1 VELPTIEAMQTES
14 TSASAK
20 LERIDAMIREAL
32 PEHEAEAL
40 VARIRAELVDPGTD
54 WEELAAENARL
65 QHELERQAETD
76 PLTGVR
82 NRRRFFADLR
92 RELESARRHEDALSL
107 LVVDLDGL
115 ERINES
121 HGYEAGDGVLVAL
134 AETLLR
140 TVRVTDMVARI
151 AGDDF
156 AVILPRTDIVGAE
169 RAAERIADATEV
181 PVLIGAACLVDDVTS
196 GAQLLEVAYGTLAD
210 RRGLARR
217 NRDQPA

>member
-1 VELPTIEAMQTES
+1 MQTHEPS
-14 TSASAK
+14 LEDLR
-20 LERIDAMIREAL
+20 LERIEAVVRDAL
-32 PEHEAEAL
+32 PAAEADML
-40 VARIRAELVDPGTD
+40 VERIRAELLVDVAPAD

-82 NRRRFFADLR
+82 NRRRFFGDLR
-92 RELESARRHEDALSL
+92 RELEEARRHEESLSL

-115 ERINES
+115 ARINEA
-121 HGYEAGDGVLVAL
+121 HGYESGDGILVAL

-156 AVILPRTDIVGAE
+156 GVILPHTDLAGAE

-181 PVLIGAACLVDDVTS
+181 PVLIGAAQLVDGVTS
-196 GAQLLEVAYGTLAD
+196 GAQLLEHAYETLAD
-210 RRGLARR
+210 RRGAARR
-217 NRDQPA
+217 RDVSA

>member
-1 VELPTIEAMQTES
+1 MQTREPS
-14 TSASAK
+14 LEDLR
-20 LERIDAMIREAL
+20 LERIEAVVRDAL
-32 PEHEAEAL
+32 PVAEADML
-40 VARIRAELVDPGTD
+40 VERIRAELLLDVAPAD

-82 NRRRFFADLR
+82 NRRRFFGDLR
-92 RELESARRHEDALSL
+92 RELEEARRHEESLSL

-115 ERINES
+115 ARINET
-121 HGYEAGDGVLVAL
+121 HGYESGDGILVAL

-156 AVILPRTDIVGAE
+156 GIILPHTDLAGAE

-181 PVLIGAACLVDDVTS
+181 PVVIGAAQWVDGVTS
-196 GAQLLEVAYGTLAD
+196 GAQLLEQAYETLAD
-210 RRGLARR
+210 RRGAARR
-217 NRDQPA
+217 RDVSA

>member
-1 VELPTIEAMQTES
+1 MQTES
-14 TSASAK
+14 TWVGPR
-20 LERIDAMIREAL
+20 LDRIEAILRESL
-32 PEHEAEAL
+32 PEAEADAL
-40 VARIRAELVDPGTD
+40 VERIRTELVDPTTD

-76 PLTGVR
+76 TLTGVR

-92 RELESARRHEDALSL
+92 RELEVARRHEEPLAL

-115 ERINES
+115 ERINDT
-121 HGYEAGDGVLVAL
+121 HGYEAGDGILVSL

-156 AVILPRTDIVGAE
+156 GIILPRTDLRGAE

-181 PVLIGAACLVDDVTS
+181 PVLIGAAELAGDVTS
-196 GAQLLEVAYGTLAD
+196 GAQLLELAYGTLGN
-210 RRGLARR
+210 RRGVARR
-217 NRDQPA
+217 RDS

>member
-1 VELPTIEAMQTES
+1 MTIGAVQTPDLS
-14 TSASAK
+14 LHDFR
-20 LERIDAMIREAL
+20 LERIEAVVRDAL
-32 PEHEAEAL
+32 PAEDADVL
-40 VARIRAELVDPGTD
+40 LERIRAELLADVAPAD

-92 RELESARRHEDALSL
+92 RELEAARRHDETLSL

-115 ERINES
+115 ARINEA
-121 HGYEAGDGVLVAL
+121 HGHESGDGVLVVL

-140 TVRVTDMVARI
+140 TVRVTDLVARI

-156 AVILPRTDIVGAE
+156 GVILPRTDLVGAE

-181 PVLIGAACLVDDVTS
+181 PVLIGAAELRDDVTS
-196 GAQLLEVAYGTLAD
+196 GAELLELAYGTLAN
-210 RRGLARR
+210 RRGAARR
-217 NRDQPA
+217 RDS